1 MTQSR
6 RRGMW
11 IPKLTRDAGIYLL
24 GIFILLHE
32 TLISPGDRPTLVYAA
47 CALLGLPIVMRVDEF
62 RRRDDEEDEEEEPE
76 PIPPKPTKKTA
87 PPTKKAAP
95 RPRKAP

>member
-1 MTQSR
+1 MTQPR
-6 RRGMW
+6 RRGVR

-32 TLISPGDRPTLVYAA
+32 TLIAAGDRPTLVYAA

-62 RRRDDEEDEEEEPE
+62 RHRDDEEEEEEAP
-76 PIPPKPTKKTA
+76 PPPKPKPVRKPTPKKST
-87 PPTKKAAP
+87 P
-95 RPRKAP
+95 

>member
-1 MTQSR
+1 MNQTRSKPFR
-6 RRGMW
+6 

-32 TLISPGDRPTLVYAA
+32 TLIGNGDRPTLIYAA

-62 RRRDDEEDEEEEPE
+62 RNRGNGEEEDEPE
-76 PIPPKPTKKTA
+76 PVKPA
-87 PPTKKAAP
+87 PRKATP
-95 RPRKAP
+95 RPRKSAG

>member
-6 RRGMW
+6 RRGMR

-62 RRRDDEEDEEEEPE
+62 RRRDDEEDEEEPE
-76 PIPPKPTKKTA
+76 PIPPKPTKKAA
-87 PPTKKAAP
+87 PPAKKAAP
-95 RPRKAP
+95 RPRKQTP